1 MEICPRGINIPAIF
15 GLYNVYKASEQA
27 SKKFMFAYKYKALDE
42 STRVDKFIDCKLCTK
57 NCPNKILV
65 KANEEIPAVHVD
77 YEKGKK
83 LYKFDCAKYGE
94 ICPTGAIIKQDGK
107 SPILNTQKCIGCGAC
122 KSMCWHGI
130 IEIFS
135 VKEQKTI

>member
-1 MEICPRGINIPAIF
+1 MRTNTRLSTNQPASTSVSTA
-15 GLYNVYKASEQA
+15 N
-27 SKKFMFAYKYKALDE
+27 FAQ
-42 STRVDKFIDCKLCTK
+42 K

-77 YEKGKK
+77 YGKGKK